1 MLKRGRLLR
10 FIRALSPGILAI
22 GSGCWTT
29 VQAQV
34 LETETARLP
43 ARGSWEVG
51 GNYEYQKSSDG
62 RESAFPWAIQY
73 GLRDTWELLVEP
85 VASTAIRSAGASRVS
100 GSGDLEITLTHLFRK
115 DSGSRWPALA
125 WAAEVKVPT
134 GKKPLIGTGEY
145 DYTGYL
151 IASKRF
157 GKFDLHANLSYT
169 MIGNPPGA
177 NLEDVFGVAVG
188 TVYRPNPNY
197 EVFGE
202 VLATSASGG
211 GEQNTSAGAIVPEA
225 AGGETVVTVGAGR
238 FFRSNLLGF
247 ISIGTDNNAAHQ
259 ARVGFTISF

>member
-1 MLKRGRLLR
+1 MVKLGRVLR
-10 FIRALSPGILAI
+10 FMRALLPGAFVI
-22 GSGCWTT
+22 GIGCWTT
-29 VQAQV
+29 VHAQV

-62 RESAFPWAIQY
+62 RESALPWAIQY
-73 GLRDTWELLVEP
+73 GLGDTWELLVEP
-85 VASTAIRSAGASRVS
+85 VANTAIRPAGASRVS
-100 GSGDLEITLTHLFRK
+100 GSGDLEITLTHLFRR

-177 NLEDVFGVAVG
+177 NLEDIFGVAVG
-188 TVYRPNPNY
+188 TIYRPNTNY
-197 EVFGE
+197 EIFGE
-202 VLATSASGG
+202 VLATSPSGG
-211 GEQNTSAGAIVPEA
+211 GEQNSNTSVIVPEA

-238 FFRSNLLGF
+238 FFRPNLLGF
-247 ISIGTDNNAAHQ
+247 ISAGADNNAAHQ